1 MRCVLFVWFCLFV
14 NRGWAGV
21 LAFASLWLGM
31 VWLAAVA
38 GETWAPGVPPA
49 AGQVAPASG
58 TRLSAIRQ
66 SPSSL
71 LPPLSPAPLS
81 PSPLSLGASPVTA
94 LAFAADGQS
103 LCCGS
108 NEGLVVVS
116 WPERQ
121 EVRRLATELSRILD
135 LRFSPRGDYLLVAGG
150 IPGEAGQ
157 VEVWSWPRGEL
168 VQRHQGHDDVLQ
180 QAAWSPSGQRYAV
193 ASFTGECSVH
203 AFVVGRELD
212 QERERELDRAV
223 SRVEVMELQRFSG
236 HAQGVLA
243 IEFWDEQSC
252 LSGGL
257 DQTVR
262 WWGVA
267 DAAVKRSLT
276 NHVGAVVGLLP
287 ERGQEPSRSRRLWSV
302 GVDQTVR
309 LWQPELG
316 RLVRFARLSQPPTV
330 ACWDAASGQILVG
343 GRDGSVWRVSAESL
357 EVASLGRWGEQ
368 QWVTALAVHP
378 DGRSVVVAGGFG
390 LQVVDSP

>member
-1 MRCVLFVWFCLFV
+1 M
-14 NRGWAGV
+14 
-21 LAFASLWLGM
+21 
-31 VWLAAVA
+31 
-38 GETWAPGVPPA
+38 
-49 AGQVAPASG
+49 
-58 TRLSAIRQ
+58 
-66 SPSSL
+66 
-71 LPPLSPAPLS
+71 
-81 PSPLSLGASPVTA
+81 
-94 LAFAADGQS
+94 
-103 LCCGS
+103 
-108 NEGLVVVS
+108 VS
-116 WPERQ
+116 WPERT

-168 VQRHQGHDDVLQ
+168 VQRHQGHDDLIQ

-203 AFVVGRELD
+203 AFVVDRESDRELGRELD
-212 QERERELDRAV
+212 QELGRERDRERDGQRDRELDRAE
-223 SRVEVMELQRFSG
+223 SRVDVTELQRFSG

-257 DQTVR
+257 DQTIR

-267 DAAVKRSLT
+267 DVAVKRSLT

-316 RLVRFARLSQPPTV
+316 RLVRFARLPQPPTV
-330 ACWDAASGQILVG
+330 ACWDATSGQILVG
-343 GRDGSVWRVSAESL
+343 GRDGSLWRVSAESL

>member
-1 MRCVLFVWFCLFV
+1 M

-81 PSPLSLGASPVTA
+81 PSPLSLSASPVTA

-108 NEGLVVVS
+108 DEGLVVVS

-121 EVRRLATELSRILD
+121 EVRRLATEMSRILD

-252 LSGGL
+252 LSGGV

-316 RLVRFARLSQPPTV
+316 RMVRFARLPQPPTV